1 MQNLLSSFKEFNNKH
16 KKLVPF
22 IIYFEIIAVILAS
35 AFKYIRKNIKLVA
48 LMILI
53 VAIIILAIRYLTGNG
68 NRNAGS
74 AGTEIVETVSVDEV
88 IAARSSS
95 GSGDEASVIGTSEE
109 SVSSEDTDA
118 AEEADDTASESVEA
132 ADGELSVDITATET
146 NEEVNA
152 SDDISNAASSGT
164 DTTNEAVG
172 ESTVDAAVDASNED
186 TSDLVQNDNEATDS
200 AEGGKTAR
208 PVATLPK
215 EGISKFI
222 AVYPETIAWIWFE
235 DDRLNYP
242 IMQSEDNT
250 KYMIKDFQGNDSD
263 TGSLFL
269 DYRASADFTD
279 SNSIIYGHNMRDRTM
294 FGALRT
300 YKDDLGFLE
309 NHKYFQIITPEGR
322 TRYMIFAFMDV
333 PKNSY
338 IYDVVGADPDNM
350 REFLD
355 TIEYKTYIDTGIEPT
370 VDDKIITLSTCTR
383 SDTLFFVMFAV
394 EVE

>member
-48 LMILI
+48 LIILI
-53 VAIIILAIRYLTGNG
+53 VAIIILAIRYLTGSG

-88 IAARSSS
+88 IAARSAS

-109 SVSSEDTDA
+109 AASSEDTDA
-118 AEEADDTASESVEA
+118 AEESDDTASESVEA
-132 ADGELSVDITATET
+132 VDGESVVDITATET

-152 SDDISNAASSGT
+152 SDDISNAASSEA

-172 ESTVDAAVDASNED
+172 ESTVDAAAYASNED

>member
-53 VAIIILAIRYLTGNG
+53 VAIIILAIRYLTGSG
-68 NRNAGS
+68 NRNDGS

-109 SVSSEDTDA
+109 AVSAASSESA
-118 AEEADDTASESVEA
+118 EA
-132 ADGELSVDITATET
+132 ADGESGIDITATVT

-152 SDDISNAASSGT
+152 SDDISNAASSEA

-172 ESTVDAAVDASNED
+172 ESTVEAAAYASNED

-338 IYDVVGADPDNM
+338 IYDVVGANPDNM

>member
-1 MQNLLSSFKEFNNKH
+1 M
-16 KKLVPF
+16 
-22 IIYFEIIAVILAS
+22 
-35 AFKYIRKNIKLVA
+35 
-48 LMILI
+48 
-53 VAIIILAIRYLTGNG
+53 
-68 NRNAGS
+68 
-74 AGTEIVETVSVDEV
+74 
-88 IAARSSS
+88 
-95 GSGDEASVIGTSEE
+95 SEE
-109 SVSSEDTDA
+109 AASSEDTDA

-132 ADGELSVDITATET
+132 VDGELSVDITATEA
-146 NEEVNA
+146 NEEVNTSEEA
-152 SDDISNAASSGT
+152 SDLQSSENTYAA
-164 DTTNEAVG
+164 N
-172 ESTVDAAVDASNED
+172 DASNED

-300 YKDDLGFLE
+300 
-309 NHKYFQIITPEGR
+309 
-322 TRYMIFAFMDV
+322 
-333 PKNSY
+333 
-338 IYDVVGADPDNM
+338 
-350 REFLD
+350 
-355 TIEYKTYIDTGIEPT
+355 
-370 VDDKIITLSTCTR
+370 
-383 SDTLFFVMFAV
+383 
-394 EVE
+394 

>member
-1 MQNLLSSFKEFNNKH
+1 MQ
-16 KKLVPF
+16 
-22 IIYFEIIAVILAS
+22 
-35 AFKYIRKNIKLVA
+35 
-48 LMILI
+48 
-53 VAIIILAIRYLTGNG
+53 
-68 NRNAGS
+68 
-74 AGTEIVETVSVDEV
+74 
-88 IAARSSS
+88 
-95 GSGDEASVIGTSEE
+95 
-109 SVSSEDTDA
+109 SSENTYA
-118 AEEADDTASESVEA
+118 A
-132 ADGELSVDITATET
+132 
-146 NEEVNA
+146 N
-152 SDDISNAASSGT
+152 
-164 DTTNEAVG
+164 
-172 ESTVDAAVDASNED
+172 DASNED

-300 YKDDLGFLE
+300 
-309 NHKYFQIITPEGR
+309 
-322 TRYMIFAFMDV
+322 
-333 PKNSY
+333 
-338 IYDVVGADPDNM
+338 
-350 REFLD
+350 
-355 TIEYKTYIDTGIEPT
+355 
-370 VDDKIITLSTCTR
+370 
-383 SDTLFFVMFAV
+383 
-394 EVE
+394 

>member
-35 AFKYIRKNIKLVA
+35 AFKYIRKNLKLVG
-48 LMILI
+48 LILL
-53 VAIIILAIRYLTGNG
+53 IIAVIIFAIRYLTGNDNKNVG
-68 NRNAGS
+68 NAGV
-74 AGTEIVETVSVDEV
+74 EIVETVSVDEIMASLSV
-88 IAARSSS
+88 S
-95 GSGDEASVIGTSEE
+95 GSSDETSVVGTSEDGAGAA
-109 SVSSEDTDA
+109 SSESTDA
-118 AEEADDTASESVEA
+118 ADAASDATSEDATEASYDTSIIVDTANDAASDSSTTSESYVS
-132 ADGELSVDITATET
+132 SVLG
-146 NEEVNA
+146 
-152 SDDISNAASSGT
+152 S
-164 DTTNEAVG
+164 
-172 ESTVDAAVDASNED
+172 
-186 TSDLVQNDNEATDS
+186 
-200 AEGGKTAR
+200 R
-208 PVATLPK
+208 PVAKLPK

-222 AVYPETIAWIWFE
+222 AVYPETIAWLWFE

-250 KYMIKDFQGNDSD
+250 KYAIKDFQGQDSE

-269 DYRASADFTD
+269 DYRATADFTD

-300 YKDDLGFLE
+300 YKDDLGFLA

-338 IYDVVGADPDNM
+338 IYDVVGANSDNM

-370 VDDKIITLSTCTR
+370 VDDKIITLSTCTQ

>member
-1 MQNLLSSFKEFNNKH
+1 MQNLLSNFKEFNNKH

-48 LMILI
+48 LIILI
-53 VAIIILAIRYLTGNG
+53 VAIIILTIRYLTGSG
-68 NRNAGS
+68 NTNAGS

-88 IAARSSS
+88 IAARSAS
-95 GSGDEASVIGTSEE
+95 GSVDEASVIGMSEE
-109 SVSSEDTDA
+109 AASSEDTDA

-132 ADGELSVDITATET
+132 VDGELSVDITATEA
-146 NEEVNA
+146 NEEVNTSEEA
-152 SDDISNAASSGT
+152 SDLQSSENTYAA
-164 DTTNEAVG
+164 N
-172 ESTVDAAVDASNED
+172 DASNED

-269 DYRASADFTD
+269 DYSCLLYT
-279 SNSIIYGHNMRDRTM
+279 SPSPRD
-294 FGALRT
+294 
-300 YKDDLGFLE
+300 
-309 NHKYFQIITPEGR
+309 
-322 TRYMIFAFMDV
+322 
-333 PKNSY
+333 
-338 IYDVVGADPDNM
+338 
-350 REFLD
+350 
-355 TIEYKTYIDTGIEPT
+355 
-370 VDDKIITLSTCTR
+370 
-383 SDTLFFVMFAV
+383 
-394 EVE
+394 

>member
-35 AFKYIRKNIKLVA
+35 AFKHIRKNIKLVA
-48 LMILI
+48 LIILI
-53 VAIIILAIRYLTGNG
+53 VAIIILAIRYLAGSG
-68 NRNAGS
+68 NRNDGN

-88 IAARSSS
+88 IAARSAS
-95 GSGDEASVIGTSEE
+95 GSGDEASVIETSEE
-109 SVSSEDTDA
+109 AVS
-118 AEEADDTASESVEA
+118 TASSESVEA
-132 ADGELSVDITATET
+132 ADGESGIDITATET

-152 SDDISNAASSGT
+152 SDDISNAAS
-164 DTTNEAVG
+164 NEAVS

-186 TSDLVQNDNEATDS
+186 TSDLAQNDNEATDS

>member
-53 VAIIILAIRYLTGNG
+53 VAIIILAIRYLTGSG
-68 NRNAGS
+68 NRNDGS

-109 SVSSEDTDA
+109 AVSAASSESA
-118 AEEADDTASESVEA
+118 EA
-132 ADGELSVDITATET
+132 ADGESGIDITATVT

-152 SDDISNAASSGT
+152 SDDISNAASSET

-172 ESTVDAAVDASNED
+172 ESTVEAAVDALSED

-338 IYDVVGADPDNM
+338 IYDVVGANPDNM

>member
-53 VAIIILAIRYLTGNG
+53 VAIIILAIRYLTGSG

-74 AGTEIVETVSVDEV
+74 AGMEIVETVSVDEV
-88 IAARSSS
+88 IAARSAS
-95 GSGDEASVIGTSEE
+95 GSGDEASVIGTSEDAA
-109 SVSSEDTDA
+109 SSEDTDA
-118 AEEADDTASESVEA
+118 AEEADD
-132 ADGELSVDITATET
+132 
-146 NEEVNA
+146 
-152 SDDISNAASSGT
+152 ASS
-164 DTTNEAVG
+164 
-172 ESTVDAAVDASNED
+172 ED
-186 TSDLVQNDNEATDS
+186 SSDLVKNSNEVTEYTD
-200 AEGGKTAR
+200 GNKTAR

>member
-48 LMILI
+48 LIILI
-53 VAIIILAIRYLTGNG
+53 VAIIILAIRYLAGSE

-109 SVSSEDTDA
+109 AVSA
-118 AEEADDTASESVEA
+118 ASSESVEA
-132 ADGELSVDITATET
+132 ADGESSIDITATVT

-152 SDDISNAASSGT
+152 SDDIFNVASSEA

-172 ESTVDAAVDASNED
+172 ESTVEVAVDASNED

>member
-48 LMILI
+48 LIILI
-53 VAIIILAIRYLTGNG
+53 VAIIILAIRCLTGSG
-68 NRNAGS
+68 NRNDGS

-95 GSGDEASVIGTSEE
+95 VSGDEASVIGTSEE
-109 SVSSEDTDA
+109 AVSA
-118 AEEADDTASESVEA
+118 ATSESVEA
-132 ADGELSVDITATET
+132 ADGESGIDITATET

-152 SDDISNAASSGT
+152 SDDISNAASSEA
-164 DTTNEAVG
+164 DTTNEAVS

>member
-48 LMILI
+48 LIILI
-53 VAIIILAIRYLTGNG
+53 VAIIILAIRYLAGSE

-88 IAARSSS
+88 IAARSSL
-95 GSGDEASVIGTSEE
+95 GSGDEASVIETSEE
-109 SVSSEDTDA
+109 AVSA
-118 AEEADDTASESVEA
+118 ASSESVEA
-132 ADGELSVDITATET
+132 ADGESGIDITATET

-152 SDDISNAASSGT
+152 SDDISNAASSEA
-164 DTTNEAVG
+164 DTTNEAVS
-172 ESTVDAAVDASNED
+172 ESTVGAAVDASNED

>member
-53 VAIIILAIRYLTGNG
+53 VAIIILAIRYLTSSG

-88 IAARSSS
+88 IAARSAS

-109 SVSSEDTDA
+109 VASSEDTDA

-132 ADGELSVDITATET
+132 VDGELSVDITATEA
-146 NEEVNA
+146 NEEVNTSEEA
-152 SDDISNAASSGT
+152 SDLQSSENTYAA
-164 DTTNEAVG
+164 N
-172 ESTVDAAVDASNED
+172 DASNED
-186 TSDLVQNDNEATDS
+186 TSDLFQNDNEATDS

>member
-1 MQNLLSSFKEFNNKH
+1 MQNLLSNFKEFNNKH

-48 LMILI
+48 LIILI
-53 VAIIILAIRYLTGNG
+53 VAIIILTIRYLTGSG
-68 NRNAGS
+68 NTNAGS

-88 IAARSSS
+88 IAARSAS
-95 GSGDEASVIGTSEE
+95 GSVDEASVIGMSEE
-109 SVSSEDTDA
+109 AASSEDTDA

-132 ADGELSVDITATET
+132 VDGELSVDITATEA
-146 NEEVNA
+146 NEEVNTSEEA
-152 SDDISNAASSGT
+152 SDLQSSENTYAA
-164 DTTNEAVG
+164 N
-172 ESTVDAAVDASNED
+172 DASNED